1 VWEVYKPEAQRR
13 WGYYTL
19 PILYQDRLVAR
30 TDLMLERTTSMP
42 VLKGFRLESHA
53 VTDNQLITALAYGF
67 KRFMRLIEA
76 QALDALFS
84 VRQHCGMGYGNCF
97 LYLNRYRLPTREGGS
112 LSDAYRADFRHSR
125 QLFCPGRRPG

>member
-1 VWEVYKPEAQRR
+1 MTFLAPLDIVSARERALLLFDFEYVWEVYKPEAQRR

-30 TDLMLERTTSMP
+30 TDLRLERTTSTP

-67 KRFMRLIEA
+67 KRFMRLIDA
-76 QALDALFS
+76 QALDAAVLS
-84 VRQHCGMGYGNCF
+84 PPALRDGIRE
-97 LYLNRYRLPTREGGS
+97 LLPIPE
-112 LSDAYRADFRHSR
+112 
-125 QLFCPGRRPG
+125 